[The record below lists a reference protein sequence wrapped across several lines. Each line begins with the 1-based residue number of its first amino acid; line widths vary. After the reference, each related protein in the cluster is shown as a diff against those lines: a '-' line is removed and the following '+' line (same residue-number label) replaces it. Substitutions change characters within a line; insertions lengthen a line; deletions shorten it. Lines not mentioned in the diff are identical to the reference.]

1 MPFAMP
7 RMRVRTAVCVVFDGR
22 VIAGT
27 RARKM
32 RTKSMN
38 AFQSVDYPE
47 LACVRDGR
55 VLRYFYEPEMQPR
68 PTFTAR
74 STNACL
80 T

>member
-1 MPFAMP
+1 M
-7 RMRVRTAVCVVFDGR
+7 VFDGR

-47 LACVRDGR
+47 LATVRDGR

-68 PTFTAR
+68 PTF
-74 STNACL
+74 
-80 T
+80 